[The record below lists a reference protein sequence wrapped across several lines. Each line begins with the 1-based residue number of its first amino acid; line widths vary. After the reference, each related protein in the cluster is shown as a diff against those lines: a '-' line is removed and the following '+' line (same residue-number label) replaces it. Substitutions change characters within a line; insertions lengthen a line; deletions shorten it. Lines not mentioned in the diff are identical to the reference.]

1 MVCGFRKLSTINTMG
16 EERWRENEEEENKI
30 LIIICRFW
38 DELNEMKKKTQEK
51 NYFVSL
57 PPAIFSHV
65 LGNSSWVHTAVA
77 QEDSLFLAKVLG
89 LLLMSMTFHGVE
101 YPLRLF
107 GPGTLSVAPPHIL
120 PTLKLFA
127 FGACWRVS
135 LDSVPPLLRN
145 FPNIGLIPVLFL
157 LHYTCCCAEN

>member
-1 MVCGFRKLSTINTMG
+1 
-16 EERWRENEEEENKI
+16 
-30 LIIICRFW
+30 
-38 DELNEMKKKTQEK
+38 
-51 NYFVSL
+51 
-57 PPAIFSHV
+57 
-65 LGNSSWVHTAVA
+65 
-77 QEDSLFLAKVLG
+77 
-89 LLLMSMTFHGVE
+89 MSMTFHGVE

-157 LHYTCCCAEN
+157 LQEQSTALYMLLCRKLTPSQTDPV